1 MSDDRRTEIIP
12 PSLPVLY
19 VPPAKYTD
27 RTSVFTPIVL
37 HVLRTGAVL
46 LIEWTTLN
54 YIENAPLLVRIATF
68 IVALL
73 VLAVLE
79 CRDWLNFKRR
89 HLFTYSISVLIVIY
103 VAICGYAFAFLR
115 ETSAPM
121 NPAMADLQ
129 TKLAAALRE
138 RDIAISERDAAMR
151 DRGDVSRSPPIPSI
165 PQSLKTDEIEA
176 RIEAWKSVDEQMGDL
191 ARILSDGDDVVNNW
205 ESVTGE
211 ALSGDINKFRQNFNI
226 LHNRLSSVI
235 AANNK
240 FSDLEVIDVTAM
252 DNMNRYLVNLLDALG
267 QTSNSASKVEWE
279 TAISPYIGPVKRE
292 IASLR
297 QWLQTTKNIAGSSI
311 LELTSRQRAGK

>member
-27 RTSVFTPIVL
+27 KTSVFTPIVL

-46 LIEWTTLN
+46 LIEWTTLD
-54 YIENAPLLVRIATF
+54 YIENASLLVRIATF

-89 HLFTYSISVLIVIY
+89 HLFTYSISILIVIY

-121 NPAMADLQ
+121 NPALADLQ

-151 DRGDVSRSPPIPSI
+151 DRGDVSHTPPIPSI
-165 PQSLKTDEIEA
+165 PQSLKKDEIEA
-176 RIEAWKSVDEQMGDL
+176 RIDAWKSIDEELNDL

-205 ESVTGE
+205 QNVTGD
-211 ALSGDINKFRQNFNI
+211 ALRSDIDRFRQNFNV
-226 LHNRLSSVI
+226 LHNRLSSLI
-235 AANNK
+235 TANNQ
-240 FSDLEVIDVTAM
+240 FSDLKVIDLRAM
-252 DNMNRYLVNLLDALG
+252 DKMDRYLINLLDTLG
-267 QTSNSASKVEWE
+267 QIPNSASKVERE

-292 IASLR
+292 IVSLR
-297 QWLQTTKNIAGSSI
+297 QWIQTTKNVAGSSI
-311 LELTSRQRAGK
+311 LELTSRQQAGK